1 MQWHRPLS
9 EMLTDV
15 QAATEVTAGAG
26 EKVRI
31 RSVEMTLPLEV
42 WLDDEAGEMRLL
54 GDLPVWRWR
63 AEHWPGTSCIF
74 PEPASGDTAPRSGGS

>member
-1 MQWHRPLS
+1 
-9 EMLTDV
+9 MLTDV

-63 AEHWPGTSCIF
+63 TVFDQTPNRLWIRWAE
-74 PEPASGDTAPRSGGS
+74 EAAS

>member
-42 WLDDEAGEMRLL
+42 WLDDEAG
-54 GDLPVWRWR
+54 G
-63 AEHWPGTSCIF
+63 AN
-74 PEPASGDTAPRSGGS
+74 